1 MEKENQNNQEQW
13 LKAFVDR
20 EEDFDYEAFCEMMRS
35 LDNED
40 LREEFERVRRLTA
53 LVANKAK
60 MWKQVQSRMNK
71 NSRYQVK
78 RYLKYAAIIVAF
90 VLAGGTWWMVK
101 ENPEE
106 IISVELSETS
116 MLSPGTPKAYILFS
130 SGQRMDLTTTEH
142 DTMIMEKGMQVRV
155 GSSGKISYVPGDS
168 GSILKQEIVYNTI
181 VVPRGG
187 EYKLELADGTLVW
200 LNSDSELR
208 YPVKFAGSQRDV
220 WLKGEGYF
228 EVARNIEMPFY
239 VKTKELQVRVLGT
252 KFNFRDYPEDKEVVV
267 SLLEGRIVLNNQL
280 QREEELLLLPNE
292 QVILDKRVKT
302 MKKEWKRD
310 GINIEWITGRLFF
323 DEIPLPEV
331 AQILERNYGV
341 RIKFANDALKKI
353 RFYGNFNKNGQSVR
367 DILEALSATEKVHYT
382 LNDKEIILY

>member
-1 MEKENQNNQEQW
+1 MEKEKQNNQEQW

-155 GSSGKISYVPGDS
+155 GSSGKISYIPGDS

-228 EVARNIEMPFY
+228 EVSKNPEKPFRVVVDDMI
-239 VKTKELQVRVLGT
+239 VKVLGT
-252 KFNFRDYPEDKEVVV
+252 SFNINAYKDRGNILTTLVSGKVDIQDMSGKSLVVMSPNQQVDFRHGKISVQEVDITRFVSWIDGKFYFNDMT
-267 SLLEGRIVLNNQL
+267 LENIMSQL
-280 QREEELLLLPNE
+280 QRWYDIEVFFVDEELKSYPFTG
-292 QVILDKRVKT
+292 VIRRDFTAGQIFEIIEKTTRVKF
-302 MKKEWKRD
+302 
-310 GINIEWITGRLFF
+310 N
-323 DEIPLPEV
+323 
-331 AQILERNYGV
+331 V
-341 RIKFANDALKKI
+341 RGKCVTVNHK
-353 RFYGNFNKNGQSVR
+353 
-367 DILEALSATEKVHYT
+367 
-382 LNDKEIILY
+382 

>member
-35 LDNED
+35 PDNED
-40 LREEFERVRRLTA
+40 LREEFERVRRLTVLEA
-53 LVANKAK
+53 DKAK

-155 GSSGKISYVPGDS
+155 GSSGKISYIPGDS
-168 GSILKQEIVYNTI
+168 GSVLKQEIVYNTI

-228 EVARNIEMPFY
+228 EVSKNPEKPFRVVVDDMI
-239 VKTKELQVRVLGT
+239 VKVLGT
-252 KFNFRDYPEDKEVVV
+252 SFNINAYKDRGNILTTLVSGKVDIQDMSGKSLVVMSPNQQVDFRHGKISSVQEVDITRFVSWIDGKFYFNDMT
-267 SLLEGRIVLNNQL
+267 LENIMSQL
-280 QREEELLLLPNE
+280 QRWYDIEVFFVDEELKSYPFTG
-292 QVILDKRVKT
+292 VIRRDFTAGQIFEIIEKTTRVKF
-302 MKKEWKRD
+302 
-310 GINIEWITGRLFF
+310 N
-323 DEIPLPEV
+323 
-331 AQILERNYGV
+331 V
-341 RIKFANDALKKI
+341 RGKCVTVNHK
-353 RFYGNFNKNGQSVR
+353 
-367 DILEALSATEKVHYT
+367 
-382 LNDKEIILY
+382 

>member
-35 LDNED
+35 PDNED

-53 LVANKAK
+53 LEANKAK

-155 GSSGKISYVPGDS
+155 GSSGKISYIPGDS
-168 GSILKQEIVYNTI
+168 GSVLKQEIVYNTI

-228 EVARNIEMPFY
+228 EVSKNPEKPFRVVVDDMI
-239 VKTKELQVRVLGT
+239 VKVLGT
-252 KFNFRDYPEDKEVVV
+252 SFNINAYKDQGNILTTLVSGKSLVVMRTNQQVDFRHGKISVQEVDVTRFVSWIDGKFYFNDMT
-267 SLLEGRIVLNNQL
+267 LENIMSQL
-280 QREEELLLLPNE
+280 QRWYDIEVFFVDEELKSYPFTG
-292 QVILDKRVKT
+292 VIRRDFTAGQIFEIIEKTTRVKF
-302 MKKEWKRD
+302 
-310 GINIEWITGRLFF
+310 N
-323 DEIPLPEV
+323 
-331 AQILERNYGV
+331 V
-341 RIKFANDALKKI
+341 RGKCVTVNHK
-353 RFYGNFNKNGQSVR
+353 
-367 DILEALSATEKVHYT
+367 
-382 LNDKEIILY
+382 

>member
-20 EEDFDYEAFCEMMRS
+20 EEDFDYEAFCELMRS

-228 EVARNIEMPFY
+228 EVSKNPEKPFRVVVDDMI
-239 VKTKELQVRVLGT
+239 VKVLGT
-252 KFNFRDYPEDKEVVV
+252 SFNINAYKDRGNILTTLVSGKVDIQDMSGKSLVVMSPNQQVDFRHGKISVQEVDVTRFVSWIDGKFYFNDMT
-267 SLLEGRIVLNNQL
+267 LENIMSQL
-280 QREEELLLLPNE
+280 QRWYDIEVFFVDEELKSYPFTG
-292 QVILDKRVKT
+292 VIRRDFTAGQIFEIIEKTTRVKF
-302 MKKEWKRD
+302 
-310 GINIEWITGRLFF
+310 N
-323 DEIPLPEV
+323 
-331 AQILERNYGV
+331 V
-341 RIKFANDALKKI
+341 RGKCVTVNHK
-353 RFYGNFNKNGQSVR
+353 
-367 DILEALSATEKVHYT
+367 
-382 LNDKEIILY
+382 

>member
-1 MEKENQNNQEQW
+1 MEKEKQNNQEQW

-35 LDNED
+35 PDNED
-40 LREEFERVRRLTA
+40 LREEFERVRRLTVLEA
-53 LVANKAK
+53 DKAK

-71 NSRYQVK
+71 NSRYRVK

-130 SGQRMDLTTTEH
+130 CGQRMDFTTTEH
-142 DTMIMEKGMQVRV
+142 DTMIMEKGMQVRE
-155 GSSGKISYVPGDS
+155 GSSGKISYIPGDS

-228 EVARNIEMPFY
+228 EVSKNPEKPFRVVVDDMI
-239 VKTKELQVRVLGT
+239 VKVLGT
-252 KFNFRDYPEDKEVVV
+252 SFNINAYKDRGNILTTLVSGKVDIQDMSGKSLVVMSPNQQVDFRHGKISSVQEVDITRFVSWIDGKFYFNDMT
-267 SLLEGRIVLNNQL
+267 LENIMSQL
-280 QREEELLLLPNE
+280 QRWYDIEVFFVDEELKSYPFTG
-292 QVILDKRVKT
+292 VIRRDFTAGQIFEIIEKTTRVKF
-302 MKKEWKRD
+302 
-310 GINIEWITGRLFF
+310 N
-323 DEIPLPEV
+323 
-331 AQILERNYGV
+331 V
-341 RIKFANDALKKI
+341 RGKCVTVNHK
-353 RFYGNFNKNGQSVR
+353 
-367 DILEALSATEKVHYT
+367 
-382 LNDKEIILY
+382 

>member
-1 MEKENQNNQEQW
+1 MEKEKQNNQEQW

-35 LDNED
+35 PDNED
-40 LREEFERVRRLTA
+40 LREEFERVRRLTVLEA
-53 LVANKAK
+53 DKAK

-71 NSRYQVK
+71 NSRYRVK

-155 GSSGKISYVPGDS
+155 GSSGKISYIPGDS

-228 EVARNIEMPFY
+228 EVSKNPEKPFRVVVDDMI
-239 VKTKELQVRVLGT
+239 VKVLGT
-252 KFNFRDYPEDKEVVV
+252 SFNINAYKDRGNILTTLVSGKVDIQDMSGKSLVVMSPNQQVDFRHGKISSVQEVDITRFVSWIDGKFYFNDMT
-267 SLLEGRIVLNNQL
+267 LENIMSQL
-280 QREEELLLLPNE
+280 QRWDDIEVFFVDEELKSYPFTG
-292 QVILDKRVKT
+292 VIRRDFTAGQIFEIIEKTTRVKF
-302 MKKEWKRD
+302 
-310 GINIEWITGRLFF
+310 N
-323 DEIPLPEV
+323 
-331 AQILERNYGV
+331 V
-341 RIKFANDALKKI
+341 RGKCVTVNHK
-353 RFYGNFNKNGQSVR
+353 
-367 DILEALSATEKVHYT
+367 
-382 LNDKEIILY
+382 

>member
-1 MEKENQNNQEQW
+1 MEKEKQNNQEQW

-35 LDNED
+35 PDNED
-40 LREEFERVRRLTA
+40 LREEFERVRRLTVLEA
-53 LVANKAK
+53 DKAK

-71 NSRYQVK
+71 NSRYRVK

-155 GSSGKISYVPGDS
+155 GSSGKISYIPGDS

-228 EVARNIEMPFY
+228 EVSKNPEKPFRVVVDDMI
-239 VKTKELQVRVLGT
+239 VKVLGT
-252 KFNFRDYPEDKEVVV
+252 SFNINAYKDRGNILTTLVSGKVDIQDMSGKSLVVMSPNQQVDFRHGKISSVQEVDITRFVSWIDGKFYFNDMTLENIMSQIQRWYDIEVFFVDEELKSYPFTGVIRRDFTAGQIFEIIEKTTRVKFN
-267 SLLEGRIVLNNQL
+267 
-280 QREEELLLLPNE
+280 
-292 QVILDKRVKT
+292 
-302 MKKEWKRD
+302 
-310 GINIEWITGRLFF
+310 
-323 DEIPLPEV
+323 
-331 AQILERNYGV
+331 V
-341 RIKFANDALKKI
+341 RGKCVTVNHK
-353 RFYGNFNKNGQSVR
+353 
-367 DILEALSATEKVHYT
+367 
-382 LNDKEIILY
+382 

>member
-1 MEKENQNNQEQW
+1 MEKEKQNNQEQW

-35 LDNED
+35 PDNED
-40 LREEFERVRRLTA
+40 LREEFERVRRLTVLEA
-53 LVANKAK
+53 DKAK

-71 NSRYQVK
+71 NSRYRVK

-228 EVARNIEMPFY
+228 EVSKNPEKSFRVVVDDMI
-239 VKTKELQVRVLGT
+239 VKVLGT
-252 KFNFRDYPEDKEVVV
+252 SFNINAYKDRGNILTTLVSGKVDIQDMSGKSLVVMSPNQQVDFRHGKISSVQEVDITRFVSWIDGKFYFNDMT
-267 SLLEGRIVLNNQL
+267 LENIMSQL
-280 QREEELLLLPNE
+280 QRWYDIEVFFVDEELKSYPFTG
-292 QVILDKRVKT
+292 VIRRDFTAGQIFEIIEKTTRVKF
-302 MKKEWKRD
+302 
-310 GINIEWITGRLFF
+310 N
-323 DEIPLPEV
+323 
-331 AQILERNYGV
+331 V
-341 RIKFANDALKKI
+341 RGKCVTVNHK
-353 RFYGNFNKNGQSVR
+353 
-367 DILEALSATEKVHYT
+367 
-382 LNDKEIILY
+382 

>member
-35 LDNED
+35 PDNED

-53 LVANKAK
+53 LEANKAK
-60 MWKQVQSRMNK
+60 MWKQVQSRMNN

-90 VLAGGTWWMVK
+90 VLAGGTWRMEK

-155 GSSGKISYVPGDS
+155 GSSGKISYIPGDS

-228 EVARNIEMPFY
+228 EVSKNPEKSFRVVVDDMI
-239 VKTKELQVRVLGT
+239 VKVLGT
-252 KFNFRDYPEDKEVVV
+252 SFNINAYKDRGNILTTLVSGKVDIQDMSGKSLVVMSPNQQVDFRYGKISVQEVDVTRFVSWIDGKFYFNDMT
-267 SLLEGRIVLNNQL
+267 LENIMSQL
-280 QREEELLLLPNE
+280 QRWYDIEVFFVDEELKSYPFTG
-292 QVILDKRVKT
+292 VIRRDFTAGQIFEIIEKTTRVKF
-302 MKKEWKRD
+302 
-310 GINIEWITGRLFF
+310 N
-323 DEIPLPEV
+323 
-331 AQILERNYGV
+331 V
-341 RIKFANDALKKI
+341 RGKCVTVNHK
-353 RFYGNFNKNGQSVR
+353 
-367 DILEALSATEKVHYT
+367 
-382 LNDKEIILY
+382 

>member
-1 MEKENQNNQEQW
+1 MEKEKQNNQEQW

-35 LDNED
+35 PDNED

-53 LVANKAK
+53 LEADKAK

-71 NSRYQVK
+71 NSCYQVK

-168 GSILKQEIVYNTI
+168 GRILKQEIVYNTI

-228 EVARNIEMPFY
+228 EVSKNPEKTFRVVVDDMI
-239 VKTKELQVRVLGT
+239 VKVLGT
-252 KFNFRDYPEDKEVVV
+252 SFNINAYKDRGNILTTLVSGKVDIQDMSGKSLVVMNPNQQVDFRHGKISVQEVDVTRFVSWIDGKFYFNDMT
-267 SLLEGRIVLNNQL
+267 LENIMSQL
-280 QREEELLLLPNE
+280 QRWYDIEVFFVDEELKSYPFTG
-292 QVILDKRVKT
+292 VIRRDFTAGQIFEIIEKTTRVKF
-302 MKKEWKRD
+302 
-310 GINIEWITGRLFF
+310 N
-323 DEIPLPEV
+323 
-331 AQILERNYGV
+331 V
-341 RIKFANDALKKI
+341 RGKCVTVNHK
-353 RFYGNFNKNGQSVR
+353 
-367 DILEALSATEKVHYT
+367 
-382 LNDKEIILY
+382 

>member
-35 LDNED
+35 PDNED

-155 GSSGKISYVPGDS
+155 GSSGKISYIPGDS
-168 GSILKQEIVYNTI
+168 GSVLKQEIVYNTI

-228 EVARNIEMPFY
+228 EVSKNPEKPFRVVVDNMI
-239 VKTKELQVRVLGT
+239 VKVLGT
-252 KFNFRDYPEDKEVVV
+252 SFNINAYKDRGNILTTLVSGKVDIQDMSGKSLVVMSPNQQVDFRHGKISVQEVDVTRFVSWIDGKFYFNDMT
-267 SLLEGRIVLNNQL
+267 LENIMSQL
-280 QREEELLLLPNE
+280 QRWYDIEVFFVDEELKSYPFTG
-292 QVILDKRVKT
+292 VIRRDFTAGQIFEIIEKTTRVKF
-302 MKKEWKRD
+302 
-310 GINIEWITGRLFF
+310 N
-323 DEIPLPEV
+323 
-331 AQILERNYGV
+331 V
-341 RIKFANDALKKI
+341 RGKCVTVNHK
-353 RFYGNFNKNGQSVR
+353 
-367 DILEALSATEKVHYT
+367 
-382 LNDKEIILY
+382 

>member
-35 LDNED
+35 LDSED

-228 EVARNIEMPFY
+228 EVSKNPEKPFRVVVDDMI
-239 VKTKELQVRVLGT
+239 VKVLGT
-252 KFNFRDYPEDKEVVV
+252 SFNINAYKDRGNILTTLVSGKVDIQDMSGKSLVVMSPNQQVDFRHGKISVQEVDVTRFVSWIDGKFYFNDMT
-267 SLLEGRIVLNNQL
+267 LENIMSQL
-280 QREEELLLLPNE
+280 QRWYDIEVFFVDEELKSYPFTG
-292 QVILDKRVKT
+292 VIRRDFTAGQIFEIIEKTTRVKF
-302 MKKEWKRD
+302 
-310 GINIEWITGRLFF
+310 N
-323 DEIPLPEV
+323 
-331 AQILERNYGV
+331 V
-341 RIKFANDALKKI
+341 RGKCVTVNHK
-353 RFYGNFNKNGQSVR
+353 
-367 DILEALSATEKVHYT
+367 
-382 LNDKEIILY
+382 

>member
-35 LDNED
+35 PDNED

-53 LVANKAK
+53 LEANKAK

-155 GSSGKISYVPGDS
+155 GSSGKISYIPGDS

-228 EVARNIEMPFY
+228 EVSKNPEKSFRVVVDDMI
-239 VKTKELQVRVLGT
+239 VKVLGT
-252 KFNFRDYPEDKEVVV
+252 SFNINAYKDRGNILTTLVSGKVDIQDMSGKSLVVMSPNQQVDFRHGKISSVQEVDITRFVSWIDGKFYFNDMT
-267 SLLEGRIVLNNQL
+267 LENIMSQL
-280 QREEELLLLPNE
+280 QRWYDIEVFFVDEELKSYPFTG
-292 QVILDKRVKT
+292 VIRRDFTAGQIFEIIEKTTRVKF
-302 MKKEWKRD
+302 
-310 GINIEWITGRLFF
+310 N
-323 DEIPLPEV
+323 
-331 AQILERNYGV
+331 V
-341 RIKFANDALKKI
+341 RGKCVTVNHK
-353 RFYGNFNKNGQSVR
+353 
-367 DILEALSATEKVHYT
+367 
-382 LNDKEIILY
+382 

>member
-1 MEKENQNNQEQW
+1 MEKEKQNNQEQW

-35 LDNED
+35 PDNED
-40 LREEFERVRRLTA
+40 LREEFERVRRLTVLEA
-53 LVANKAK
+53 DKAK

-71 NSRYQVK
+71 NSRYRVK

-155 GSSGKISYVPGDS
+155 GSSGKISYIPGDS

-228 EVARNIEMPFY
+228 EVSKNPEKPFRVVVDDMI
-239 VKTKELQVRVLGT
+239 VKVLGT
-252 KFNFRDYPEDKEVVV
+252 SFNINAYKDRGNILTTLVSGKVDIQDMSGKSLVVMSPNQQVDFRHGKISSVQEVDITRFVSWIDGKFYFNDMT
-267 SLLEGRIVLNNQL
+267 LENIMSQL
-280 QREEELLLLPNE
+280 QRWYDIEVFFVDEELKSYPFTGVIRRDFTAGQIFEIRGLLCS
-292 QVILDKRVKT
+292 DARKR
-302 MKKEWKRD
+302 R
-310 GINIEWITGRLFF
+310 
-323 DEIPLPEV
+323 
-331 AQILERNYGV
+331 
-341 RIKFANDALKKI
+341 
-353 RFYGNFNKNGQSVR
+353 
-367 DILEALSATEKVHYT
+367 
-382 LNDKEIILY
+382 

>member
-1 MEKENQNNQEQW
+1 MEKEKQNNQEQW

-35 LDNED
+35 PDNED
-40 LREEFERVRRLTA
+40 LREEFERVRRLTVLEA
-53 LVANKAK
+53 DKAK

-71 NSRYQVK
+71 NSRYRVK

-155 GSSGKISYVPGDS
+155 GSSGKISYIPGDS

-228 EVARNIEMPFY
+228 EVSKNPEKPFRVVVDDMI
-239 VKTKELQVRVLGT
+239 VKVLGT
-252 KFNFRDYPEDKEVVV
+252 SFNINAYKDRGNILTTLVSGKVDIQDMSGKSLVVMSPNQQVDFRHGKISSVQEVDITRFVSWIDGKFYFNDMT
-267 SLLEGRIVLNNQL
+267 LENIMSQL
-280 QREEELLLLPNE
+280 QRWYDIEVFFVDEELKSYPFTG
-292 QVILDKRVKT
+292 VIR
-302 MKKEWKRD
+302 RD
-310 GINIEWITGRLFF
+310 FTAG
-323 DEIPLPEV
+323 
-331 AQILERNYGV
+331 QI
-341 RIKFANDALKKI
+341 F
-353 RFYGNFNKNGQSVR
+353 
-367 DILEALSATEKVHYT
+367 
-382 LNDKEIILY
+382 EIIEKQHG

>member
-1 MEKENQNNQEQW
+1 MEKEKQNNQEQW

-35 LDNED
+35 PDNED
-40 LREEFERVRRLTA
+40 LREEFERVRRLTVLEA
-53 LVANKAK
+53 DKAK

-71 NSRYQVK
+71 NSRYRVK

-155 GSSGKISYVPGDS
+155 GSSGKISYIPGDS

-228 EVARNIEMPFY
+228 EVSKNPEKPFRVVVDDMI
-239 VKTKELQVRVLGT
+239 VKVLGT
-252 KFNFRDYPEDKEVVV
+252 SFNINAYKDRGNILTTLVSGRVDIQDMSGKSLVVMSPNQQVDFRHGKISSVQEVDITRFVSWIDGKFYFNDMT
-267 SLLEGRIVLNNQL
+267 LENIMSQL
-280 QREEELLLLPNE
+280 QRWYDIEVFFVDEELKSYPFTG
-292 QVILDKRVKT
+292 VIRRDFTAGQIFEIIEKTTRVKF
-302 MKKEWKRD
+302 
-310 GINIEWITGRLFF
+310 N
-323 DEIPLPEV
+323 
-331 AQILERNYGV
+331 V
-341 RIKFANDALKKI
+341 RGKCVTVNHK
-353 RFYGNFNKNGQSVR
+353 
-367 DILEALSATEKVHYT
+367 
-382 LNDKEIILY
+382 

>member
-35 LDNED
+35 PDNED

-53 LVANKAK
+53 LEANKAK

-78 RYLKYAAIIVAF
+78 RYLKYASIIVAF

-228 EVARNIEMPFY
+228 EVSKNPEKPFRVVVDDMI
-239 VKTKELQVRVLGT
+239 VKVLGT
-252 KFNFRDYPEDKEVVV
+252 SFNINAYKDQGNILTTLVSGKVDIQDMSGKSLVVMRTNQQVDFRHGKISVQEVDVTRFVSWIDGKFYFNDMT
-267 SLLEGRIVLNNQL
+267 LENIMSQL
-280 QREEELLLLPNE
+280 QRWYDIEVFFVDEELKSYPFTG
-292 QVILDKRVKT
+292 VIRRDFTAGQIFEIIEKTTRVKF
-302 MKKEWKRD
+302 
-310 GINIEWITGRLFF
+310 N
-323 DEIPLPEV
+323 
-331 AQILERNYGV
+331 V
-341 RIKFANDALKKI
+341 RGKCVTVNHK
-353 RFYGNFNKNGQSVR
+353 
-367 DILEALSATEKVHYT
+367 
-382 LNDKEIILY
+382 

>member
-1 MEKENQNNQEQW
+1 MEKEKQNNQEQR

-35 LDNED
+35 PDNED
-40 LREEFERVRRLTA
+40 LREEFERVRRLTVLEA
-53 LVANKAK
+53 DKAK

-71 NSRYQVK
+71 NSRYRVK

-155 GSSGKISYVPGDS
+155 GSSGKISYIPGDS

-228 EVARNIEMPFY
+228 EVSKNPEKPFRVVVDDMI
-239 VKTKELQVRVLGT
+239 VKVLGT
-252 KFNFRDYPEDKEVVV
+252 SFNINAYKDRGNILTTLVSGKVDIQDMSGKSLVVMSPNQQVDFRHGKISSVQEVDITRFVSWIDGKFYFNDMT
-267 SLLEGRIVLNNQL
+267 LENIMSQL
-280 QREEELLLLPNE
+280 QRWYDIEVFFVDEELKSYPFTG
-292 QVILDKRVKT
+292 VIRRDFTAGQIFEIIEKTTRVKF
-302 MKKEWKRD
+302 
-310 GINIEWITGRLFF
+310 N
-323 DEIPLPEV
+323 
-331 AQILERNYGV
+331 V
-341 RIKFANDALKKI
+341 RGKCVTVNHK
-353 RFYGNFNKNGQSVR
+353 
-367 DILEALSATEKVHYT
+367 
-382 LNDKEIILY
+382 

>member
-1 MEKENQNNQEQW
+1 MEKEKQNNQEQW

-35 LDNED
+35 PDNED
-40 LREEFERVRRLTA
+40 LREEFERVRRLTVLEA
-53 LVANKAK
+53 DKAK

-155 GSSGKISYVPGDS
+155 GSSGKISYIPGDS

-228 EVARNIEMPFY
+228 EVSKNPEKPFRVVVDDMI
-239 VKTKELQVRVLGT
+239 VKVLGT
-252 KFNFRDYPEDKEVVV
+252 SFNINAYKDRGNILTTLVSGKVDIQDMSGKSLVVMSPNQQVDFRHGKISSVQEVDITRFVSWIDGKFYFNDMT
-267 SLLEGRIVLNNQL
+267 LENIMSQL
-280 QREEELLLLPNE
+280 QRWYDIEVFFVDEELKSYPFTG
-292 QVILDKRVKT
+292 VIRRDFTAGQIFEIIEKTTRVKF
-302 MKKEWKRD
+302 
-310 GINIEWITGRLFF
+310 N
-323 DEIPLPEV
+323 
-331 AQILERNYGV
+331 V
-341 RIKFANDALKKI
+341 RGKCVTVNHK
-353 RFYGNFNKNGQSVR
+353 
-367 DILEALSATEKVHYT
+367 
-382 LNDKEIILY
+382 

>member
-1 MEKENQNNQEQW
+1 MEKEKQNNQEQW

-35 LDNED
+35 PDNED
-40 LREEFERVRRLTA
+40 LREEFERVRRLTVLEA
-53 LVANKAK
+53 DKAK

-71 NSRYQVK
+71 NSRYRVK

-155 GSSGKISYVPGDS
+155 GSSGKISYIPGDS

-228 EVARNIEMPFY
+228 EVSKNPEKTFRVVVDDMI
-239 VKTKELQVRVLGT
+239 VKVLGT
-252 KFNFRDYPEDKEVVV
+252 SFNINAYKDRGNILTTLVSGKVDIQDMSGKSLVVMNPNQQVDFRHGKISVQEVDVTRFVSWIDGKFYFNDMT
-267 SLLEGRIVLNNQL
+267 LENIMSQL
-280 QREEELLLLPNE
+280 QRWYDIEVFFVDEELKSYPFTG
-292 QVILDKRVKT
+292 VIRRDFTAGQIFEIIEKTTRVKF
-302 MKKEWKRD
+302 
-310 GINIEWITGRLFF
+310 N
-323 DEIPLPEV
+323 
-331 AQILERNYGV
+331 V
-341 RIKFANDALKKI
+341 RGKCVTVNHK
-353 RFYGNFNKNGQSVR
+353 
-367 DILEALSATEKVHYT
+367 
-382 LNDKEIILY
+382 

>member
-35 LDNED
+35 PDNED

-228 EVARNIEMPFY
+228 EVSKNPEKPFRVVVDDMI
-239 VKTKELQVRVLGT
+239 VKVLGT
-252 KFNFRDYPEDKEVVV
+252 SFNINAYKDRGNILTTLVSGKVDIQDMSGKSLVVMSPNQQVDFRHGKISVQEVDVTRFVSWIDGKFYFNDMT
-267 SLLEGRIVLNNQL
+267 LENIMSQL
-280 QREEELLLLPNE
+280 QRWYDIEVFFVDEELKSYPFTG
-292 QVILDKRVKT
+292 VIRRDFTAGQIFEIIEKTTRVKF
-302 MKKEWKRD
+302 
-310 GINIEWITGRLFF
+310 N
-323 DEIPLPEV
+323 
-331 AQILERNYGV
+331 V
-341 RIKFANDALKKI
+341 RGKCVTVNHK
-353 RFYGNFNKNGQSVR
+353 
-367 DILEALSATEKVHYT
+367 
-382 LNDKEIILY
+382 

>member
-35 LDNED
+35 PDNED

-53 LVANKAK
+53 LEANKAK

-228 EVARNIEMPFY
+228 EVSKNPEKPFRVVVDDMI
-239 VKTKELQVRVLGT
+239 VKVLGT
-252 KFNFRDYPEDKEVVV
+252 SFNINAYKDQGNILTTLVSGKVDIQDMSGKSLVVMSPNQQVDFRHGKISSVQEVDITRFVSWIDGKFYFNDMT
-267 SLLEGRIVLNNQL
+267 LENIMSQL
-280 QREEELLLLPNE
+280 QRWYDIEVFFVDEELKSYPFTG
-292 QVILDKRVKT
+292 VIRRDFTAGQIFEIIEKTTRVKF
-302 MKKEWKRD
+302 
-310 GINIEWITGRLFF
+310 N
-323 DEIPLPEV
+323 
-331 AQILERNYGV
+331 V
-341 RIKFANDALKKI
+341 RGKCVTVNHK
-353 RFYGNFNKNGQSVR
+353 
-367 DILEALSATEKVHYT
+367 
-382 LNDKEIILY
+382 

>member
-35 LDNED
+35 PDNED
-40 LREEFERVRRLTA
+40 LREEFERVRRLTVLEA
-53 LVANKAK
+53 DKAK

-71 NSRYQVK
+71 NSRYRVK

-228 EVARNIEMPFY
+228 EVSKNPEKSFRVVVDDMI
-239 VKTKELQVRVLGT
+239 VKVLGT
-252 KFNFRDYPEDKEVVV
+252 SFNINAYKDRGNILTTLVSGKVDIQDMSGKSLVVMNPNQQVDFRHGKISVQEVDVTRFVSWIDGKFYFNDMT
-267 SLLEGRIVLNNQL
+267 LENIMSQL
-280 QREEELLLLPNE
+280 QRWYDIEVFFVDEELKSYPFTG
-292 QVILDKRVKT
+292 VIRRDFTAGQIFEIIEKTTRVKF
-302 MKKEWKRD
+302 
-310 GINIEWITGRLFF
+310 N
-323 DEIPLPEV
+323 
-331 AQILERNYGV
+331 V
-341 RIKFANDALKKI
+341 RGKCVTVNHK
-353 RFYGNFNKNGQSVR
+353 
-367 DILEALSATEKVHYT
+367 
-382 LNDKEIILY
+382 

>member
-1 MEKENQNNQEQW
+1 MEKEKQNNQEQW

-35 LDNED
+35 PDNED
-40 LREEFERVRRLTA
+40 LREEFERVRRLTVLEA
-53 LVANKAK
+53 DKAK

-71 NSRYQVK
+71 NSRYRVK

-155 GSSGKISYVPGDS
+155 GSSGKISYIPGDS

-228 EVARNIEMPFY
+228 EVSKNPEKPFRVVVDDMI
-239 VKTKELQVRVLGT
+239 VKVLGT
-252 KFNFRDYPEDKEVVV
+252 SFNINAYKDRGDILTTLVSGKVDIQDMSGKSLVVMSPNQQVDFRHGKISSVQEVDITRFVSWIDGKFYFNDMT
-267 SLLEGRIVLNNQL
+267 LENIMSQL
-280 QREEELLLLPNE
+280 QRWYDIEVFFVDEELKSYPFTG
-292 QVILDKRVKT
+292 VIRRDFTAGQIFEIIEKTTRVKF
-302 MKKEWKRD
+302 
-310 GINIEWITGRLFF
+310 N
-323 DEIPLPEV
+323 
-331 AQILERNYGV
+331 V
-341 RIKFANDALKKI
+341 RGKCVTVNHK
-353 RFYGNFNKNGQSVR
+353 
-367 DILEALSATEKVHYT
+367 
-382 LNDKEIILY
+382 

>member
-1 MEKENQNNQEQW
+1 MEKEKQNNQEQW

-35 LDNED
+35 PDNED
-40 LREEFERVRRLTA
+40 LREEFERVRRLTVLEA
-53 LVANKAK
+53 DKAK

-71 NSRYQVK
+71 NSRYRVK

-90 VLAGGTWWMVK
+90 VLVGGTWWMVK

-106 IISVELSETS
+106 VISVELSETS

-155 GSSGKISYVPGDS
+155 GSSGKISYVPDDS

-228 EVARNIEMPFY
+228 EVSKNPEKPFRVVVDDMI
-239 VKTKELQVRVLGT
+239 VKVLGT
-252 KFNFRDYPEDKEVVV
+252 SFNINAYKDRGNILTTLVSGKVDIQDMSGKSLVVMSPNQQVDFRHGKISSVQEVDITRFVSWIDGKFYFNDMT
-267 SLLEGRIVLNNQL
+267 LENIMSQL
-280 QREEELLLLPNE
+280 QRWYDIEVFFVDEELKSYPFTG
-292 QVILDKRVKT
+292 VIRRDFTAGQIFEIIEKTTRVKF
-302 MKKEWKRD
+302 
-310 GINIEWITGRLFF
+310 N
-323 DEIPLPEV
+323 
-331 AQILERNYGV
+331 V
-341 RIKFANDALKKI
+341 RGKCVTVNHK
-353 RFYGNFNKNGQSVR
+353 
-367 DILEALSATEKVHYT
+367 
-382 LNDKEIILY
+382 

>member
-1 MEKENQNNQEQW
+1 MEKEKQNNQEQW

-155 GSSGKISYVPGDS
+155 GSSGKISYIPGDS

-228 EVARNIEMPFY
+228 EVSKNPEKPFRVVVDDMI
-239 VKTKELQVRVLGT
+239 VKVLGT
-252 KFNFRDYPEDKEVVV
+252 SFNINAYKDRGNILTTLVSGKVDIQDMSGKSLVVMSPNQQVDFRHGKISSVQEVDITRFVSWIDGKFYFNDMT
-267 SLLEGRIVLNNQL
+267 LENIMSQL
-280 QREEELLLLPNE
+280 QRWYDIEVFFVDEELKSYPFTG
-292 QVILDKRVKT
+292 VIRRDFTAGQIFEIIEKTTRVKF
-302 MKKEWKRD
+302 
-310 GINIEWITGRLFF
+310 N
-323 DEIPLPEV
+323 
-331 AQILERNYGV
+331 V
-341 RIKFANDALKKI
+341 RGKCVTVNHK
-353 RFYGNFNKNGQSVR
+353 
-367 DILEALSATEKVHYT
+367 
-382 LNDKEIILY
+382 

>member
-1 MEKENQNNQEQW
+1 MEKEKQNNQEQW

-35 LDNED
+35 PDNED
-40 LREEFERVRRLTA
+40 LREEFERVRRLTVLEA
-53 LVANKAK
+53 DKAK

-71 NSRYQVK
+71 NSRYRVK

-155 GSSGKISYVPGDS
+155 GSSGKISYIPGDS

-228 EVARNIEMPFY
+228 EVSKNPEKPFRVVVDNMI
-239 VKTKELQVRVLGT
+239 VKVLGT
-252 KFNFRDYPEDKEVVV
+252 SFNINAYKDRGNILTTLVSGKVDIQDMSGKSLVVMSPNQQVDFRHGKISSVQEVDITRFVSWIDGKFYFNDMT
-267 SLLEGRIVLNNQL
+267 LENIMSQL
-280 QREEELLLLPNE
+280 QRWYDIEVFFVDEELKSYPFTG
-292 QVILDKRVKT
+292 VIRRDFTAGQIFEIIEKTTRVKF
-302 MKKEWKRD
+302 
-310 GINIEWITGRLFF
+310 N
-323 DEIPLPEV
+323 
-331 AQILERNYGV
+331 V
-341 RIKFANDALKKI
+341 RGKCVTVNHK
-353 RFYGNFNKNGQSVR
+353 
-367 DILEALSATEKVHYT
+367 
-382 LNDKEIILY
+382 

>member
-35 LDNED
+35 PDNED
-40 LREEFERVRRLTA
+40 LREEFERVRRLTVLEA
-53 LVANKAK
+53 DKAK

-71 NSRYQVK
+71 NSRYRVK

-155 GSSGKISYVPGDS
+155 GSSGKISYIPGDS

-228 EVARNIEMPFY
+228 EVSKNPEKPFRVVVDDMI
-239 VKTKELQVRVLGT
+239 VKVLGT
-252 KFNFRDYPEDKEVVV
+252 SFNINAYKDQGNILTTLVSGKVDIQDMSGKSLVVMRTNQQVDFRHGKISVQEVDVTRFVSWIDGKFYFNDMT
-267 SLLEGRIVLNNQL
+267 LENIMSQL
-280 QREEELLLLPNE
+280 QRWYDIEVFFVDEELKSYPFTG
-292 QVILDKRVKT
+292 VIRRDFTAGQIFEIIEKTTRVKF
-302 MKKEWKRD
+302 
-310 GINIEWITGRLFF
+310 N
-323 DEIPLPEV
+323 
-331 AQILERNYGV
+331 V
-341 RIKFANDALKKI
+341 RGKCVTVNHK
-353 RFYGNFNKNGQSVR
+353 
-367 DILEALSATEKVHYT
+367 
-382 LNDKEIILY
+382 

>member
-1 MEKENQNNQEQW
+1 MEKEKQNNQEQW

-35 LDNED
+35 PDNED
-40 LREEFERVRRLTA
+40 LREEFERVRRLTVLEA
-53 LVANKAK
+53 DKAK

-71 NSRYQVK
+71 NSRYRVK

-155 GSSGKISYVPGDS
+155 GSSGKISYIPGDS

-228 EVARNIEMPFY
+228 EVSKNPEKPFRVVVDDMI
-239 VKTKELQVRVLGT
+239 VKVLGT
-252 KFNFRDYPEDKEVVV
+252 SFNINAYKDRGNILTTLVSGKVDIQDMSGKSLVVMSPNQQVDFRHGKISSVQEVDITRFVSWIDGKFYFNDMT
-267 SLLEGRIVLNNQL
+267 LENIMSQL
-280 QREEELLLLPNE
+280 QR
-292 QVILDKRVKT
+292 
-302 MKKEWKRD
+302 
-310 GINIEWITGRLFF
+310 
-323 DEIPLPEV
+323 
-331 AQILERNYGV
+331 
-341 RIKFANDALKKI
+341 
-353 RFYGNFNKNGQSVR
+353 
-367 DILEALSATEKVHYT
+367 
-382 LNDKEIILY
+382 

>member
-1 MEKENQNNQEQW
+1 MEKEKQNNQEQW

-35 LDNED
+35 PDNED

-53 LVANKAK
+53 LEADKAK

-71 NSRYQVK
+71 NSCYQVK

-228 EVARNIEMPFY
+228 EVSKNPEKTFRVVVDDMI
-239 VKTKELQVRVLGT
+239 VKVLGT
-252 KFNFRDYPEDKEVVV
+252 SFNINAYKDRGNILTTLVSGKVDIQDMSGKSLVVMNPNQQVDFRHGKIIVQEVDVTRFVSWIDGKFYFNDMT
-267 SLLEGRIVLNNQL
+267 LENIMSQL
-280 QREEELLLLPNE
+280 QRWYDIEVFFVDEELKSYPFTG
-292 QVILDKRVKT
+292 VIRRDFTAGQIFEIIEKTTRVKF
-302 MKKEWKRD
+302 
-310 GINIEWITGRLFF
+310 N
-323 DEIPLPEV
+323 
-331 AQILERNYGV
+331 V
-341 RIKFANDALKKI
+341 RGKCVTVNHK
-353 RFYGNFNKNGQSVR
+353 
-367 DILEALSATEKVHYT
+367 
-382 LNDKEIILY
+382 

>member
-155 GSSGKISYVPGDS
+155 GSSGKISYIPGDS

-228 EVARNIEMPFY
+228 EVSKNPEKPFRVVVDDMI
-239 VKTKELQVRVLGT
+239 VKVLGT
-252 KFNFRDYPEDKEVVV
+252 SFNINAYKDRGNILTTLVSGKVDIQDMSGKSLVVMSPNQQVDFRHGKISVQEVDVTRFVSWIDGKFYFNDMT
-267 SLLEGRIVLNNQL
+267 LENIMSQL
-280 QREEELLLLPNE
+280 QRWYDIEVFFVDEELKSYPFTG
-292 QVILDKRVKT
+292 VIRRDFTAGQIFEIIEKTTRVKF
-302 MKKEWKRD
+302 
-310 GINIEWITGRLFF
+310 N
-323 DEIPLPEV
+323 
-331 AQILERNYGV
+331 V
-341 RIKFANDALKKI
+341 RGKCVTVNHK
-353 RFYGNFNKNGQSVR
+353 
-367 DILEALSATEKVHYT
+367 
-382 LNDKEIILY
+382 

>member
-1 MEKENQNNQEQW
+1 MEKEKQNNQEQW

-35 LDNED
+35 PDNED

-53 LVANKAK
+53 LEADKAK

-71 NSRYQVK
+71 NSRYRVK

-130 SGQRMDLTTTEH
+130 SGQRMDLTTTGH
-142 DTMIMEKGMQVRV
+142 DTMVMEKGMQVRV

-208 YPVKFAGSQRDV
+208 YPVKFVGNQREV
-220 WLKGEGYF
+220 QLKGEGYF
-228 EVARNIEMPFY
+228 KVSKNPEKPFRVMVGDMV
-239 VKTKELQVRVLGT
+239 VKVLGT
-252 KFNFRDYPEDKEVVV
+252 SFNINAYKDQDNILTTLVSGKVDIQDVTGESLVVMKPNQQVDFRHGQVVVKEVDVTRFV
-267 SLLEGRIVLNNQL
+267 SWLDGKFYFNDMTLENIMSQL
-280 QREEELLLLPNE
+280 QRWYDIEVFFTDEKLKSYPFTG
-292 QVILDKRVKT
+292 VIR
-302 MKKEWKRD
+302 RD
-310 GINIEWITGRLFF
+310 
-323 DEIPLPEV
+323 
-331 AQILERNYGV
+331 
-341 RIKFANDALKKI
+341 
-353 RFYGNFNKNGQSVR
+353 
-367 DILEALSATEKVHYT
+367 LSAERIF
-382 LNDKEIILY
+382 EIIEKTTQVKFHIKDKCVTVNHR